1 MYNREP
7 DVKTCSTKI
16 CAMVFAAATLM
27 GSGCAGDD
35 AAKVPDR
42 REEGREVF
50 KPQWA
55 VNTPDIGDG
64 GSGSTR
70 VLADDAPKR
79 STWSILLGTFTGDG
93 AALQAARALETARGE
108 AGLSRAFVER
118 RADGLAL
125 LTGSFEQGT
134 SEEARQEL
142 AAVRRLRVGGETIYE
157 AAALVPPAV
166 MGQAGSIPE
175 MDLRNARRAFG
186 EKSNMTLQVAVYG
199 YADPNVEPS
208 AREREEFRQAAE
220 EAARK
225 LRSEGDQAFYYHGP
239 RRSMV
244 TVGLFETADL
254 KDARVRTLRS
264 KYPHNLVNGAPV
276 KLGTGGRPSEQGSY
290 QESFFV
296 RVP

>member
-1 MYNREP
+1 VETF
-7 DVKTCSTKI
+7 VTKF
-16 CAMVFAAATLM
+16 CAMAIGVVVLFGT
-27 GSGCAGDD
+27 GCAGDGT
-35 AAKVPDR
+35 AEMPDR

-50 KPQWA
+50 RPQWA

-79 STWSILLGTFTGDG
+79 ATWSILLGTFTGES
-93 AALQAARALETARGE
+93 APLQAARALETARGE

-142 AAVRRLRVGGETIYE
+142 ASVRKLRVGGETIYE
-157 AAALVPPAV
+157 AASLVPPAV

-186 EKSNMTLQVAVYG
+186 EKSNLTLQVAVYG

-208 AREREEFRQAAE
+208 AKEREEFRQAAE
-220 EAARK
+220 QAARK

-254 KDARVRTLRS
+254 RDARVRSLRT